1 MYQILSKCSAAVRKS
16 VEGIDYYIAEAGEAF
31 RELESIV
38 NQLEIPLLDKR
49 KTLDNLM
56 QAKHYLKTDYK
67 MHVKSASNVADHCFV
82 HALSQADTIFFED
95 TCPHDHTYHSLQ
107 CYQLEETLND
117 SRYGMGQ
124 S

>member
-16 VEGIDYYIAEAGEAF
+16 VEGIDYYVAEAGEAF

-49 KTLDNLM
+49 KTLDNLI

-67 MHVKSASNVADHCFV
+67 VND
-82 HALSQADTIFFED
+82 
-95 TCPHDHTYHSLQ
+95 
-107 CYQLEETLND
+107 TLNVFVYK
-117 SRYGMGQ
+117 SLLQ
-124 S
+124 